1 LTNRVEKIHDM
12 TSQTEKDKRI
22 DAIADWIIDGVRY
35 SELVA
40 KTCSEWKVCPRTA
53 YTYIGAANAI
63 VRDIRMTMKE
73 SLVREVADNLKD
85 TYESARREN
94 DHSAATGAMRELVKL
109 LGLAEAEKQ
118 EVKHD
123 VTDPVAEL
131 FRGIVKTSDEAA

>member
-1 LTNRVEKIHDM
+1 M

-22 DAIADWIIDGVRY
+22 DAIADWILDGVRY

-63 VRDIRMTMKE
+63 VRDVRMTMKE
-73 SLVREVADNLKD
+73 AEIHEVVDCLKD
-85 TYESARREN
+85 TYGSARRNN
-94 DHSAATGAMRELVKL
+94 DHSAATGAMRELIKL
-109 LGLAEAEKQ
+109 LGLAEPDKQ

-123 VTDPVAEL
+123 VTDPVKAL
-131 FRGIVKTSDEAA
+131 LNNVVNSPDQPKPRG

>member
-1 LTNRVEKIHDM
+1 LTIRVEKIHDM

-22 DAIADWIIDGVRY
+22 DVIADWIIDGVRY

-40 KTCSEWKVCPRTA
+40 KTCSEWRVCPRTA

-63 VRDIRMTMKE
+63 VRDVRMTMKE
-73 SLVREVADNLKD
+73 AEVREAVDCLKD
-85 TYESARREN
+85 TYQSARREN
-94 DHSAATGAMRELVKL
+94 DHSAATGAVRELVKL

-123 VTDPVAEL
+123 VTDEL
-131 FRGIVKTSDEAA
+131 GEVLGIVRKTAIA

>member
-1 LTNRVEKIHDM
+1 M

-22 DAIADWIIDGVRY
+22 DAVADWIIDGVRY

-63 VRDIRMTMKE
+63 VRDVRMTMKE
-73 SLVREVADNLKD
+73 AEVREAVDCLKD
-85 TYESARREN
+85 TYQSARREN
-94 DHSAATGAMRELVKL
+94 DHSAATGAVRELVKL
-109 LGLAEAEKQ
+109 LGLAEPDKT

-123 VTDPVAEL
+123 ATDPIKALLGE
-131 FRGIVKTSDEAA
+131 IVNAPDKAQ

>member
-1 LTNRVEKIHDM
+1 M

-73 SLVREVADNLKD
+73 SLVREVTDNLKD
-85 TYESARREN
+85 TYESARRDN

-109 LGLAEAEKQ
+109 LGLAEPDKT

-123 VTDPVAEL
+123 ATDPIKALLGE
-131 FRGIVKTSDEAA
+131 IVNAPDKAQ

>member
-1 LTNRVEKIHDM
+1 M

-22 DAIADWIIDGVRY
+22 DAIADWILDGVRY

-63 VRDIRMTMKE
+63 VRDVRMTMKE
-73 SLVREVADNLKD
+73 AEVREAVDCLKD
-85 TYESARREN
+85 TYGSARRNN
-94 DHSAATGAMRELVKL
+94 DHSAATGAMRELIKL
-109 LGLAEAEKQ
+109 LGLAEPDKQ

-123 VTDPVAEL
+123 VTDPVKAL
-131 FRGIVKTSDEAA
+131 LNNVVNNPDQPKPRG

>member
-1 LTNRVEKIHDM
+1 M

-22 DAIADWIIDGVRY
+22 DVIADWIIDGVRY

-63 VRDIRMTMKE
+63 VRDVRMTMKE
-73 SLVREVADNLKD
+73 AEVREAVDCLKD
-85 TYESARREN
+85 TYQSARREN
-94 DHSAATGAMRELVKL
+94 DHSAATGAVRELVKL
-109 LGLAEAEKQ
+109 LGLAEPDKT

-123 VTDPVAEL
+123 VTDPVKALLGE
-131 FRGIVKTSDEAA
+131 IVNAPDKAQ

>member
-1 LTNRVEKIHDM
+1 MTIRVEKIHDM

-22 DAIADWIIDGVRY
+22 DTIADWIIDGVRY

-63 VRDIRMTMKE
+63 VRDVRMTMKE
-73 SLVREVADNLKD
+73 AEVREAVDCLKD
-85 TYESARREN
+85 TYQSARREN
-94 DHSAATGAMRELVKL
+94 DHSAATGAVRELVKL

-123 VTDPVAEL
+123 VTDEL
-131 FRGIVKTSDEAA
+131 GEVLGIVRKTAIA

>member
-1 LTNRVEKIHDM
+1 MTIRVEKIHDM

-22 DAIADWIIDGVRY
+22 DVIADWIIDGVRY

-40 KTCSEWKVCPRTA
+40 KTCSEWRVCPRTA

-63 VRDIRMTMKE
+63 VRDVRMTMKE
-73 SLVREVADNLKD
+73 AEVREAVDCLKD
-85 TYESARREN
+85 TYQSARREN
-94 DHSAATGAMRELVKL
+94 DHSAATGAVRELVKL

-123 VTDPVAEL
+123 VTDEL
-131 FRGIVKTSDEAA
+131 GEVLGIVRKTAIA